1 MFGYVC
7 YKKIPNL
14 FYNYNQNGYCII
26 IETIEEITIQN
37 KLIKLKRYKLIK
49 DDRSMILIFNK
60 IIIQNKKD

>member
-37 KLIKLKRYKLIK
+37 KLITLKRYA
-49 DDRSMILIFNK
+49 
-60 IIIQNKKD
+60 